1 MLPLNLANS
10 PNLKSYVE
18 GLNPERSEISR
29 RLMQKIESNYEDGL
43 AQVMMELQKV
53 TEVATTCDCWTSKAP
68 RTDYMGH
75 TCH

>member
-1 MLPLNLANS
+1 
-10 PNLKSYVE
+10 
-18 GLNPERSEISR
+18 
-29 RLMQKIESNYEDGL
+29 MQIIKSNYEDGL

-68 RTDYMGH
+68 RTDYLGF